1 MEHESLEFKVVIDAG
16 KDTEVLARVA
26 HLGVA
31 SAAYMATVA
40 KFPNRNI
47 QLRHGA
53 SIIKR
58 HDGEPKP
65 EPPKDPNLKAWSAHL
80 IGGKKLIFLGVVE
93 GASEP
98 AAIEAAALCSTW
110 TTCSESGWL

>member
-1 MEHESLEFKVVIDAG
+1 
-16 KDTEVLARVA
+16 VLARVA
-26 HLGVA
+26 HLDIA

-40 KFPNRNI
+40 KFPSRNV

-53 SIIKR
+53 RIIKR

-65 EPPKDPNLKAWSAHL
+65 ETPRDPNLKAWSIHL

-93 GASEP
+93 AASEP
-98 AAIEAAALCSTW
+98 AAIEAAAALFNLDDLQRKRLAINPRR
-110 TTCSESGWL
+110 G